1 MDQHSETR
9 KQLPIYE
16 SDTHSLCFGLCHI
29 LWTRL
34 KSLAI
39 PGPISLHHEIDLHV
53 QNKGCV
59 FVPPKKQCAIFFFFQ
74 RKKKGGWGGSNFSS
88 GCATVSQIF
97 TSEVNLT
104 GGSRCQ
110 MGFCSWTQKKGK
122 KKKAEWAL
130 RSIAYLSI
138 TVRHFSQHLNKL
150 TSALYQP
157 ACINSISLRR
167 LTLFFPKQ
175 IRP

>member
-16 SDTHSLCFGLCHI
+16 SGTHSLCFGLCHI

-53 QNKGCV
+53 QNKGCA
-59 FVPPKKQCAIFFFFQ
+59 FVPPKNNVLYSYFSKKKKTFPQNVPLWVRFSPLKWISQEAPDAKWASAAE
-74 RKKKGGWGGSNFSS
+74 RKKK
-88 GCATVSQIF
+88 
-97 TSEVNLT
+97 E
-104 GGSRCQ
+104 
-110 MGFCSWTQKKGK
+110 

-167 LTLFFPKQ
+167 LTLFPKQ

>member
-1 MDQHSETR
+1 MDQHSETW

-16 SDTHSLCFGLCHI
+16 SDTHSLCFGLCYI
-29 LWTRL
+29 LWTCL

-39 PGPISLHHEIDLHV
+39 PGPISLHQRIKTVSEFP
-53 QNKGCV
+53 QNYCAL
-59 FVPPKKQCAIFFFFQ
+59 FLWIKK
-74 RKKKGGWGGSNFSS
+74 NFILEF
-88 GCATVSQIF
+88 AKVSQIF
-97 TSEVNLT
+97 TSEVDLT

-122 KKKAEWAL
+122 KAEWAL
-130 RSIAYLSI
+130 RSIAYLSV
-138 TVRHFSQHLNKL
+138 TARHFSQHLNKL

-157 ACINSISLRR
+157 TCINSISLRR
-167 LTLFFPKQ
+167 LTLFPKQ